1 MTNSPPTIKTPSS
14 ALLILS
20 HSPVHTDTHTTL
32 PPKLT
37 KSCHSY
43 SINPL
48 LLKKSFSGPFPPQI
62 MSLAISGYLHRQK
75 NPPLSPSLICSTTR
89 LESPQTGGHLL
100 SHGYRL
106 DHPVPGK
113 ITRRRSAVAHAWH
126 I

>member
-20 HSPVHTDTHTTL
+20 HSPVHTDTHTNL

-48 LLKKSFSGPFPPQI
+48 PLKKSSSGPFPPQI

-89 LESPQTGGHLL
+89 LESPQTGAISFRMGIAQT
-100 SHGYRL
+100 
-106 DHPVPGK
+106 VPGK
-113 ITRRRSAVAHAWH
+113 SPAGDQQPPMHGIS